1 MFQSRELTIKGTSPL
16 IMHNGRLADPLD
28 PFSKEMKRLS
38 GKRKKT
44 DEDMAVMAVM
54 EWCGGLYHSEGDIE
68 IADGM
73 VKWGNGI
80 IPIVP
85 AALIE
90 ACIAEGAKKSK
101 LGKQAKAGV
110 IVNDDVPLK
119 YKGPTD
125 MNQLMS
131 DARFAS
137 RKQAR
142 VQQNRIMRTRP
153 IFREWSCT
161 FKVEFDP
168 EVMNW
173 EQVLEATIQAGR
185 YVGLGDWRP
194 KHGRFEVVKS

>member
-119 YKGPTD
+119 D
-125 MNQLMS
+125 
-131 DARFAS
+131 
-137 RKQAR
+137 RK
-142 VQQNRIMRTRP
+142 
-153 IFREWSCT
+153 S
-161 FKVEFDP
+161 
-168 EVMNW
+168 
-173 EQVLEATIQAGR
+173 
-185 YVGLGDWRP
+185 
-194 KHGRFEVVKS
+194 VV